1 MALTPGAEFLS
12 ADEQAHLQ
20 QTGWQQQR
28 LHVAAHSPFF
38 QRLWDGREP
47 PATLAELASLPL
59 CDKED
64 LRRSQREHPPCGD
77 YLAAPM
83 TQVNRIH
90 RTGGTTGEAMNLALS
105 ARDAHVTAVVGGRA
119 HAASGLGPGDR
130 VIHCMNYQLWMGGL
144 TDHLTLEQTGA
155 TVVPFGVGD
164 SVRLIRTIREL
175 GVNALSSTPSY
186 PAVLARIIEEEFP
199 DLEPADLGLR
209 LGLFG
214 GEPGVDDPEFARRMQ
229 ATWGMTV
236 RNANYGVT
244 DILSNIAGQCEHT
257 SALHFMAPD
266 VLHAEVIEP
275 ETGAV
280 LPIEAGVSGELVLTH
295 LERDCQPL
303 VRFRTGDVIAVEA
316 TGTCECGRTVPRFRV
331 KGRSDDMVVI
341 RGINVFPTQVA
352 AEVNAIDALSGEYR
366 IRLRGAPPYDR
377 LPLEVEL
384 ASGADAPTDLAADLT
399 ARIKQSLGVT
409 ASVELL
415 PADSLPRT
423 AGKTR
428 RVIREN

>member
-1 MALTPGAEFLS
+1 MGLTANADFLS
-12 ADEQAHLQ
+12 ADEQAHLRQ
-20 QTGWQQQR
+20 SAWLRQR
-28 LHVAAHSPFF
+28 THVLGDSPFF
-38 QRLWDGREP
+38 QRLWDGQEP
-47 PATLAELASLPL
+47 PATLSELPSLPL

-64 LRRSQREHPPCGD
+64 LRQSQREHPPCGD
-77 YLAAPM
+77 YLATPM
-83 TQVNRIH
+83 TRANRIH

-105 ARDAHVTAVVGGRA
+105 ARDAHITAVVGGRA
-119 HAASGLGPGDR
+119 HTASGLGPGHR

-175 GVNALSSTPSY
+175 GVTAISSTPSY
-186 PAVLARIIEEEFP
+186 PAVLARVIEEEFP

-214 GEPGVDDPEFARRMQ
+214 GEPGVDDPEFARRMH
-229 ATWGMTV
+229 ATWGMTA

-244 DILSNIAGQCEHT
+244 DVMSNIAGQCEHS

-266 VLHAEVIEP
+266 VLHAEIIEP

-280 LPIEAGVSGELVLTH
+280 LPIEAGISGELVLTH
-295 LERDCQPL
+295 LERECQPL

-316 TGTCECGRTVPRFRV
+316 TGPCVCGRTVPRFRV

-352 AEVNAIDALSGEYR
+352 AEINALDTLSGEYR
-366 IRLRGAPPYDR
+366 IRLRGAPPHDR

-384 ASGADAPTDLAADLT
+384 ASGADAPADLATNLT

-415 PADSLPRT
+415 PAGSLPRT